1 MIVKER
7 NSVIEMVDVL
17 KRIGPM
23 TETEIHKAAFGYDR
37 NRDGGSNKKY
47 ADMLRRGMKKGLID
61 RIEWPSNAIYYGR
74 AKFIYFAT
82 RQSITEPDTMGSFDE
97 NGDVMEFI
105 NSGGDPLELN
115 QSVECSVELDNEMAN
130 ESI

>member
-47 ADMLRRGMKKGLID
+47 ADMLRRGMKKGFID

-74 AKFIYFAT
+74 SKFIYFAT
-82 RQSITEPDTMGSFDE
+82 RTPE
-97 NGDVMEFI
+97 
-105 NSGGDPLELN
+105 
-115 QSVECSVELDNEMAN
+115 VECSMELDNAMYN